1 MDDRKIAALLET
13 VEQGSFSK
21 AAEKL
26 GYTQSG
32 LNRMINALEKEV
44 GFPLLNRGAQG
55 VSFNEN
61 GQELEQ
67 YFHMFIDSAHHLY
80 RAAEHAKNVTS
91 HLIRIGSSPSISA
104 LLLTTA
110 ISSWQKL
117 HPDIKLHHAIIPFDT
132 YTHVLDGEL
141 DFAIVDNH
149 YSGPCEQQHLMM
161 DEMYAV
167 LPADSPYF
175 EQDSITLEQLAENQ
189 IIISE
194 YHPVTPSLQKLS
206 AKQEILITSSD
217 ALSLMA
223 MVKRGL
229 GVTVL
234 TSMSEPYC
242 IEGVKM
248 LPLRPAFYRN
258 IVIIAK
264 SFQELDSNCIS
275 FIDYLK
281 ENISIIADHEIEGK

>member
-61 GQELEQ
+61 GTALEQ
-67 YFHMFIDSAHHLY
+67 YFHMFVDSADHLY
-80 RAAEHAKNVTS
+80 RAAEQAKNITGRLV
-91 HLIRIGSSPSISA
+91 RIGSSPSISA

-117 HPDIKLHHAIIPFDT
+117 HPDIRIHHAIIPFDT
-132 YTHVLDGEL
+132 YTHVLNGEL

-167 LPADSPYF
+167 LPADSPYLKQ
-175 EQDSITLEQLAENQ
+175 ESITLDQLAENQ

-206 AKQEILITSSD
+206 ARQEILITSSD

-234 TSMSEPYC
+234 THMSEPYC
-242 IEGVKM
+242 IEGVRM

-258 IVIIAK
+258 IVIIAR
-264 SFQELDSNCIS
+264 SFAELDPNSIS

-281 ENISIIADHEIEGK
+281 EHITDVTDRSIEG